1 MNLVTLIGNVK
12 SIIDLN
18 NNKKSIEMLV
28 DDNIFKLNI
37 SQDKFDQSL
46 QNGDIIGVIGKINK
60 ENIIDI
66 KHLSKF

>member
-37 SQDKFDQSL
+37 SEDKFDQSL
-46 QNGDIIGVIGKINK
+46 QNGDIIGVIGRINK